1 MRILIKKLSC
11 LTPVEAGAKSL
22 HHTRRRAERAT
33 NYQLLAANDASSL
46 LIPDNYTGRVI
57 NPGSDNDASV
67 LHSLRLSTLRSEP
80 NSCRGG
86 SPASCL
92 SYQRQYLRRARR
104 LRCYYA
110 CALRSTLTLG
120 CEDLKD

>member
-67 LHSLRLSTLRSEP
+67 LHSLRLSTLRSES

-92 SYQRQYLRRARR
+92 SYQRQYLRRASTALL
-104 LRCYYA
+104 LRMRTA
-110 CALRSTLTLG
+110 QHADVG
-120 CEDLKD
+120 M